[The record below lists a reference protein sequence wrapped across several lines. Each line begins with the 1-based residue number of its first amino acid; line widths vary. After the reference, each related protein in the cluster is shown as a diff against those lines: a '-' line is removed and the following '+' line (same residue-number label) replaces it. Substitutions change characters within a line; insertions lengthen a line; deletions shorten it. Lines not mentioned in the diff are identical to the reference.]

1 MAWPLEMDFGS
12 RISNLVRGEDSN
24 QQWSLDLNISPP
36 ALLQLQPSSVSLSYF
51 KYLTHILNIDF
62 YFSISTGFS
71 VSILTLTAPMVDTKP
86 LRSTNFYS
94 C

>member
-1 MAWPLEMDFGS
+1 MAWPLEMNFGS
-12 RISNLVRGEDSN
+12 RISYPVRGEDSN

-71 VSILTLTAPMVDTKP
+71 ASILTLTVPMVDIKP

>member
-1 MAWPLEMDFGS
+1 MAWPLEMNFGS
-12 RISNLVRGEDSN
+12 RISNSVRGEDSN
-24 QQWSLDLNISPP
+24 QQWSLDLNILPP
-36 ALLQLQPSSVSLSYF
+36 ALLQLQHSCVSLSYF

-62 YFSISTGFS
+62 YFSISSGFS
-71 VSILTLTAPMVDTKP
+71 ASILTLTVPMVDTKP

>member
-1 MAWPLEMDFGS
+1 M
-12 RISNLVRGEDSN
+12 SNLVRGEDSN
-24 QQWSLDLNISPP
+24 QQRSLDLNVSPP

-51 KYLTHILNIDF
+51 KFLTHILNIDF
-62 YFSISTGFS
+62 YFSISTGLS
-71 VSILTLTAPMVDTKP
+71 ASILTLTVPLVDTKP